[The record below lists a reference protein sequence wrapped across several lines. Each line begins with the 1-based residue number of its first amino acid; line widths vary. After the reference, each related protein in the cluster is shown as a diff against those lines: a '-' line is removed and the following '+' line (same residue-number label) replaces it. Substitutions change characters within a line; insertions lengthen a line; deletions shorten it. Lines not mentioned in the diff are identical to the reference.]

1 MGVYFLS
8 EISTKHIKK
17 KKRVLNLFFVS
28 LLKNKNIVQKITK
41 MKLLYTI
48 ATLSAGFAVAD
59 ICNDVCSAEF
69 CDDSDANLQNW
80 DKAGFDSLKECQK
93 HACSAKFENSPA
105 EWHVCEA
112 GAAELE
118 GRKYNHIVKMV
129 KQVLTEAG
137 KISLSLRQLF
147 RQIQNYGCHCFP
159 GGEQLAGG
167 VGVPV
172 DAQDNACRTL
182 SRCHKCI
189 EADHGISANE
199 NYRFNLNGGDIN
211 CDRNLDIHN
220 NAAKK
225 DLCECDAQFARDLLA
240 FWDDSAFNNYY
251 WLFPKQMNK
260 PVNKRDP
267 EHQNKFDY
275 QSTCIAFDVNKADSC
290 CGSYPFRYPYN
301 SASAVQCCEATSL
314 YNSAV
319 AECCPGGAV
328 AKPGEC

>member
-80 DKAGFDSLKECQK
+80 DKAGFDSPKECQK

-137 KISLSLRQLF
+137 KTSLSLRQLF

-172 DAQDNACRTL
+172 DAQDSACRTL
-182 SRCHKCI
+182 ARCHKCVSM
-189 EADHGISANE
+189 DHDISSSSK
-199 NYRFNLNGGDIN
+199 YRYHFKNGELS
-211 CDRNLDIHN
+211 CDRNLELGSQAN
-220 NAAKK
+220 Y
-225 DLCECDAQFARDLLA
+225 DLCQCDAEFARSLAA
-240 FWDDSAFNNYY
+240 FWDDSTFNNFY
-251 WLFPKQMNK
+251 WLKPQQMKK
-260 PVNKRDP
+260 PVEKRDP
-267 EHQNKFDY
+267 EHQSKFDY
-275 QSTCIAFDVNKADSC
+275 QATCVAFEVSKADSC
-290 CGSYPFRYPYN
+290 CGSYPKRYPFD
-301 SASAVQCCEATSL
+301 SASTVQCCKATNL
-314 YNSAV
+314 FNSAI
-319 AECCPGGAV
+319 AECCDDGSV
-328 AKPGEC
+328 VKPGEC

>member
-1 MGVYFLS
+1 
-8 EISTKHIKK
+8 
-17 KKRVLNLFFVS
+17 
-28 LLKNKNIVQKITK
+28 
-41 MKLLYTI
+41 MKFIYS
-48 ATLSAGFAVAD
+48 LSALASVAVAD
-59 ICNDVCSAEF
+59 ICNDVCGDA
-69 CDDSDANLQNW
+69 CDEGNQDLVNW
-80 DKAGFDSLKECQK
+80 DKAGFESADECAANACTQK
-93 HACSAKFENSPA
+93 FADDVDA
-105 EWHVCEA
+105 WHVCEE
-112 GAAELE
+112 GARELE
-118 GRKYNHIVKMV
+118 GRKYNKIIKMTRS
-129 KQVLTEAG
+129 LLAANG
-137 KISLSLRQLF
+137 KTTMSMRQLHKK
-147 RQIQNYGCHCFP
+147 IQNYGCHCFP
-159 GGEQLAGG
+159 AGEQLAGG

-199 NYRFNLNGGDIN
+199 NYRFNLDGGDIN
-211 CDRNLDIHN
+211 CSRNLDIHN